1 MQHHKQPTT
10 NNQQQ
15 ITNNKQQMKKS
26 YGSWQSPIS
35 SDLIVACTIGLGAV
49 AIDGLDLY
57 WLEGR
62 PSEGGRNVLVRRT
75 ADGKISD
82 VTPAPFNVR
91 SRVHEYG
98 GGAFLVIDGTIYFS
112 NFVDRRIYKQ
122 TLNNSPQ
129 SLTEESSRRY
139 SDFYLDGQRNRLIC
153 VCEDHNQPER
163 EPENSLV
170 SIDLNSGMVRTL
182 VSGSDFY
189 TSPRLSRDGTK
200 LAWISWNHP
209 NMPWDGTQL
218 WVASINAD
226 GLLGKAKCIAGSN
239 NESICQPE
247 WSPDGR
253 LYFSSDRT
261 GWWNLYRSDGNGN
274 IEALCPMDAEFGYPQ
289 WVFGESVYGFVSA
302 DLIICTYSQN
312 GSWHLASL
320 DIQTKELQSIDIPF
334 SSISHLQ
341 IRDER
346 VAFIGGSP
354 TQPTAVV
361 QLDWNTEET
370 YTQLPKSKTAAHGA
384 QRGAAQNPKSYE
396 IVKSSSELEIDR
408 GYLSTPEAIAFP
420 TENGLTAYA
429 WFYPP
434 TNQDFTAPEGEL
446 PPLLVKSHGGP
457 TAVTEATFNLRI
469 QYWTSRGF
477 AFCDVN
483 YGGST
488 GYGRA
493 YRQRLNKNWGIVD
506 VDDCVNAAK
515 YLAESGKVDRNR
527 LAISGSSAG
536 GYTTLAALTFRDI
549 FKAGASYYG
558 ISDLESL
565 AVDTHKFESR
575 YLDKLIGTYP
585 AEKEIYKARSPIN
598 FTQRLNCPVIFFQ
611 GLEDKVVPPNQA
623 EKMVEALKAKG
634 LPVAYVTFANEQ
646 HGFRRAKNIKR
657 ALDAEFY
664 FYSRIF
670 GFVSA
675 DRLESIEITNFPS
688 LRS

>member
-1 MQHHKQPTT
+1 MIKP
-10 NNQQQ
+10 
-15 ITNNKQQMKKS
+15 

-35 SDLIVACTIGLGAV
+35 SDLIVASTIGLGAV
-49 AIDGLDLY
+49 AIDGPDLY

-122 TLNNSPQ
+122 TLDRPPQ
-129 SLTEESSRRY
+129 PLTEESSRRY
-139 SDFYLDGQRNRLIC
+139 SDFFLDAKRNRLIC
-153 VCEDHNQPER
+153 VCEDHKQPEK

-170 SIDLNSGMVRTL
+170 SVDLDSGTVLTL
-182 VSGSDFY
+182 ASGSDFY
-189 TSPRLSRDGTK
+189 TSPRLSRDGTR

-218 WVASINAD
+218 WVASINPD
-226 GLLGKAKCIAGSN
+226 GLLEESKCIAGSSE
-239 NESICQPE
+239 ESICQPE

-274 IEALCPMDAEFGYPQ
+274 IEALCPMEAEFGYPH

-302 DLIICTYSQN
+302 DLLICTYSHN

-320 DIQTKELQSIDIPF
+320 DTQTKKLQSIDTSF
-334 SSISHLQ
+334 TSISHLQ
-341 IRDER
+341 IKDKK
-346 VAFIGGSP
+346 VVFIGGSP
-354 TQPTAVV
+354 NEPTAVV
-361 QLDWNTEET
+361 QLDLDTEET
-370 YTQLPKSKTAAHGA
+370 QIL
-384 QRGAAQNPKSYE
+384 
-396 IVKSSSELEIDR
+396 KSSSNLEIDR
-408 GYLSTPEAIAFP
+408 GYLSIPKAIAFP

-434 TNQDFTAPEGEL
+434 TNKDFTAPEGEL

-457 TAVTEATFNLRI
+457 TAATEATFNLRI

-493 YRQRLNKNWGIVD
+493 YRQRLNKNWGIID

-536 GYTTLAALTFRDI
+536 GYTTLAALTFRDT

-575 YLDKLIGTYP
+575 YLDKLIGAYP
-585 AEKEIYKARSPIN
+585 AEKEIYKDRSPIN
-598 FTQRLNCPVIFFQ
+598 FTERLSCPAIFFQ

-634 LPVAYVTFANEQ
+634 LPVAYLTFAGEQ
-646 HGFRRAKNIKR
+646 HGFRRAENIKR
-657 ALDAEFY
+657 ALDGEFY

-670 GFVSA
+670 GFDSA
-675 DRLESIEITNFPS
+675 DSLESIEIFNFPS